1 MTGAFAGTPALIIPT
16 FSERESN
23 ARRLADL
30 GVAEL
35 RIPRVDEAGEKWV
48 DGAEFGRAI
57 QAMLSDASYRTKS
70 EALSRRASD
79 CGGPRRIVEHI
90 EALL

>member
-1 MTGAFAGTPALIIPT
+1 LIIAT
-16 FSERESN
+16 YSERESN

-35 RIPRVDEAGEKWV
+35 LLPRVDEAGEKWV
-48 DGAEFGRAI
+48 DAAEFGRVV
-57 QAMLSDASYRTKS
+57 QAMLADASYATKS

-79 CGGPRRIVEHI
+79 CGGPRRIAEHI